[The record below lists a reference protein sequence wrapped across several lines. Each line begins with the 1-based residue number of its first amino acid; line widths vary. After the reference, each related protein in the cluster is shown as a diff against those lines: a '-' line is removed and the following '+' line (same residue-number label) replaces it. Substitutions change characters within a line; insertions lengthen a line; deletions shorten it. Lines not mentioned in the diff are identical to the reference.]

1 MTINS
6 FNIMSYST
14 VCLIHFLFSTFC
26 SIPCLVIP
34 HLKGMYHVISNNKNG
49 GMIQKM
55 ITKTTTSGNPNIK
68 MTSMRAFKDVHI
80 K

>member
-1 MTINS
+1 
-6 FNIMSYST
+6 
-14 VCLIHFLFSTFC
+14 
-26 SIPCLVIP
+26 
-34 HLKGMYHVISNNKNG
+34 MYHVISNNKNG